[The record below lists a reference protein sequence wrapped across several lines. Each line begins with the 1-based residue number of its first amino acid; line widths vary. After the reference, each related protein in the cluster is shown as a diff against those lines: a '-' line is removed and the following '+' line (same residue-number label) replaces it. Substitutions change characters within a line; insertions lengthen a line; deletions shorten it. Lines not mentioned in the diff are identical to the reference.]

1 MLTYENPECYNN
13 VGLLYVLLQ
22 HHLPYKLFNIIYSM
36 YHETKCRIKFQNG
49 ISHDFTST
57 FRVKQGDVL
66 SPTLFNLYIDNLVND
81 LKIGHTH
88 PLVVGDVTVTS
99 LLYADD
105 ILLVS
110 ESEEGLQNGL
120 NVLSKCCSSW
130 KLEVNTK
137 TIQNNDI

>member
-1 MLTYENPECYNN
+1 
-13 VGLLYVLLQ
+13 
-22 HHLPYKLFNIIYSM
+22 
-36 YHETKCRIKFQNG
+36 
-49 ISHDFTST
+49 
-57 FRVKQGDVL
+57 
-66 SPTLFNLYIDNLVND
+66 LYIDNLVND